1 MIRSESRENRF
12 SLKLQRNFHYLFCF
26 DFLVEYELIVSKAE
40 MENVLNLV
48 AEFRSVTRYQVI
60 EQPDTTFD
68 EEEILNESISQ
79 AINDYGLQ
87 ASPSQSI
94 EDNVPAINVP
104 GPSNPVYNLDDSS
117 NSLSINEGSSSKI
130 EDQIEIAIEIA
141 INTYGLKCSEV
152 PRN

>member
-1 MIRSESRENRF
+1 
-12 SLKLQRNFHYLFCF
+12 
-26 DFLVEYELIVSKAE
+26 VEYELIVSKAE